1 MKYKN
6 TKQWKQ
12 AMETAVDCEQ
22 QRQVRL
28 STQTQTHT
36 QTHTIS
42 ISIIQTTGHKNIP
55 KL

>member
-28 STQTQTHT
+28 STQTH
-36 QTHTIS
+36 THTIS

-55 KL
+55 KS